1 MRLAILADVHGNLH
15 AFEAALDHVS
25 RQRVDRI
32 VLAGDLVVGCP
43 DTAACWRLASSL
55 CCPMLRGN
63 HERYVACYDTPEED
77 PQWHTEQYAPVQWG
91 VSQLTDVERQAMRA
105 LPLCLRFADAPDLLF
120 VHASARSDK
129 DTITAYTP
137 HDRLHNMFAGVSE
150 RTIIRAHNHTCQ
162 VRLWDGH
169 QIVTAGSV
177 GLPLDGNPT
186 AQYLLLE
193 RNGSG
198 WQFEHQSVSYDVDAT
213 LRRFDET
220 GYMADVGPM
229 AHLFRREV
237 ATAAHHMVPFLRVYP
252 CWHQEGLSLERA
264 VERFLSPMRAFL
276 PTQV

>member
-1 MRLAILADVHGNLH
+1 MRIAVLADVHGNLP

-25 RQRVDRI
+25 RQGVDRI

-43 DTAACWRLASSL
+43 DTAACWRLARSL
-55 CCPMLRGN
+55 RCPMLRGN
-63 HERYVACYDTPEED
+63 HERYVACYDTPQAD
-77 PQWHTEQYAPVQWG
+77 PRWRTEQFAPVQWG
-91 VSQLTDVERQAMRA
+91 VSQLTDDERQAMRA
-105 LPLCLRFADAPDLLF
+105 LPMRLRFADAPDLLF

-129 DTITAYTP
+129 DTLTAYTP
-137 HDRLHNMFAGVSE
+137 NARLRDMFAGVGA
-150 RTIIRAHNHTCQ
+150 RTIVRAHNHTCQ
-162 VRLWDGH
+162 VRLWEGH

-198 WQFEHQSVSYDVDAT
+198 WQFEHQSVSYDVDAA

-229 AHLFRREV
+229 ARLFRREV
-237 ATAAHHMVPFLRVYP
+237 VTAAHHMVPFLRAYAH
-252 CWHQEGLSLERA
+252 WQKEGLSLARA
-264 VERFLSPMRAFL
+264 VERFLSPVRGA
-276 PTQV
+276 